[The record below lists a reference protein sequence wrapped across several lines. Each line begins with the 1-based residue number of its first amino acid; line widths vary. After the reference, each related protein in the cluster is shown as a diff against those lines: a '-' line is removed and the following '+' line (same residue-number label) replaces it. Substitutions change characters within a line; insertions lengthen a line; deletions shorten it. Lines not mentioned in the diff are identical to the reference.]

1 MYEKSAFVFWV
12 TLILYIITL
21 STVSYVGVYLTYI
34 AIPIIV
40 ISGLI
45 MMFFKPKPK
54 TKEIL
59 DELSMF
65 AKEVNQAKNKILN
78 EVNSSLSQF
87 NEKSELIRIK
97 TEGLKARKH
106 QLALQ
111 RIEPEINFKHEKTQ
125 FRRNE
130 LANMISNID
139 REIRDIDREINQIK
153 IECELQVSRK
163 YNK

>member
-106 QLALQ
+106 QLALGTSKNL
-111 RIEPEINFKHEKTQ
+111 P
-125 FRRNE
+125 
-130 LANMISNID
+130 S
-139 REIRDIDREINQIK
+139 
-153 IECELQVSRK
+153 
-163 YNK
+163 